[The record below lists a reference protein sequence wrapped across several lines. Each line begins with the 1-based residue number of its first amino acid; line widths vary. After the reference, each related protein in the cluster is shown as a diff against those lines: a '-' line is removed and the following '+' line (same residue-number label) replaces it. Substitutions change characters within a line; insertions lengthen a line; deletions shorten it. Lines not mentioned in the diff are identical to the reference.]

1 MTEVAS
7 RTPPVADDV
16 LRVADAVHADEVTVA
31 FKPGPTVHAKVRQA
45 LLDIAE
51 ASQVQIE
58 SGCRMGM
65 RGSDPVRVLE
75 GEDNLSKMRSAERQT
90 LGRLGLGADCRT
102 ACVSRVQGPVV
113 VAPLPGPGMEGDAGA
128 LPAVRPTRSSQEVI
142 RCVVILGSGVAGI
155 TTAEELRRALP
166 DAELT
171 LVGDEPYDFYSR
183 MSITKL
189 VSESYGVIQEV
200 MLSGATATAR

>member
-1 MTEVAS
+1 
-7 RTPPVADDV
+7 
-16 LRVADAVHADEVTVA
+16 
-31 FKPGPTVHAKVRQA
+31 
-45 LLDIAE
+45 
-51 ASQVQIE
+51 
-58 SGCRMGM
+58 
-65 RGSDPVRVLE
+65 
-75 GEDNLSKMRSAERQT
+75 
-90 LGRLGLGADCRT
+90 
-102 ACVSRVQGPVV
+102 
-113 VAPLPGPGMEGDAGA
+113 MEGDAGA
-128 LPAVRPTRSSQEVI
+128 LPAVRPTRSTQEVI